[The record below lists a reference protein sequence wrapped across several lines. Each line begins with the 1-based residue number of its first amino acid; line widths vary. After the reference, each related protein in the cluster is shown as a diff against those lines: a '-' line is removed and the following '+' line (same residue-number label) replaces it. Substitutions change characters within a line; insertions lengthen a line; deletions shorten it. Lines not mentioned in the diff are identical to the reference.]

1 MIPQNTIASITEAA
15 RIEEVVGDFVTL
27 KKRGVN
33 FIACC
38 PFHNEKTPSF
48 TVSPTKNIYKCF
60 GCGEAGSSINFVMEH
75 ENMTYPDALRYL
87 AKKYNIHIEE
97 IDDDKGRE
105 ERQARD
111 SLFIINHFAQE
122 HFQHNLQHTDEGKSV
137 ALSYFRSRGFTDTT
151 IEKFQLGYSIED
163 WDTFT
168 NAAKEKGYRLELLKK
183 LGLVGEKNGRYYPFF
198 RGRVMFP
205 IHGLSGK
212 VVAFAGRTL
221 KKDKKSPKYVNSPET
236 EIYNKSKVLY
246 GMFLARQAVRKQDDC
261 ILVEGYTDVISL
273 HQAGIENVVASSG
286 TSLTP
291 DQVRLIKRYTPNIT
305 ILYDGDAAGIKAA
318 LRGVD
323 IILTEGMNVKVVILP
338 EGEDPDSFV
347 QAKGKTEFLNYVKEI
362 QKDFIFFKADLL
374 LKEAGDDPIKKS
386 AVIQDL
392 IKTLAKIPDP
402 IKRALYVRECANL
415 LDISERL
422 IITQTNKIKYNQ
434 IQKKQNQQSLKEAQ
448 EAHLPASTQD
458 LAEIERIANKKVVKQ
473 ETTGLA
479 LCERDLVRL
488 LLEFGEEFYDI
499 DYYVAV
505 YIIQQTLDL
514 PPTNPTYN
522 KMVQLYREHLEE
534 GKTLSKDFFLEY
546 QDPKINKAAIDLLSS
561 PYELSE
567 NWKIRHEIFVT
578 EIVKNFKPEVENLV
592 NRYKLRWVLKMKD
605 ENQEKIKEAQKA
617 NDIDTSLALLK
628 NQMQYEEWIKQL
640 TTKLKGV
647 IIR

>member
-1 MIPQNTIASITEAA
+1 MIPQTTIASIMEAA

-60 GCGEAGSSINFVMEH
+60 GCGEAGSPTNFVMEH

-87 AKKYNIHIEE
+87 AQKYNIE
-97 IDDDKGRE
+97 IAEVDNEKGRE

-111 SLFIINHFAQE
+111 SLFIINNFAQE
-122 HFQHNLQHTDEGKSV
+122 HFQNNLQHTDEGISV
-137 ALSYFRSRGFTDTT
+137 ALSYFRSRGFSDTT
-151 IEKFQLGYSIED
+151 IQKFQLGYSIED
-163 WDTFT
+163 WDTFIK
-168 NAAKEKGYRLELLKK
+168 AAQEKGYRLELLKK
-183 LGLVGEKNGRYYPFF
+183 LGLAGEKNGRFYPFF

-221 KKDKKSPKYVNSPET
+221 KKEKKSPKYVNSPET

-246 GMFLARQAVRKQDDC
+246 GMFLARQEVRKQDDC

-323 IILTEGMNVKVVILP
+323 IILSEGMNVKVVILP

-347 QAKGKTEFLNYVKEI
+347 QAKGRTDFLAYVKET

-374 LKEAGDDPIKKS
+374 LKDAGDDPVKKS
-386 AVIQDL
+386 AVIQDI

-434 IQKKQNQQSLKEAQ
+434 IQKNKERKELQAAQ
-448 EAHLPASTQD
+448 EAHLPASLQE
-458 LAEIERIANKKVVKQ
+458 LEEIQKAAPKEIKKQ
-473 ETTGLA
+473 ITGLDV
-479 LCERDLVRL
+479 CERDLVRL

-514 PPTNPTYN
+514 PPTNPIYQ
-522 KMVQLYREHLEE
+522 KMVNLYRQHLEE

-546 QDPKINKAAIDLLSS
+546 QDPQINKATIDLLSS

-567 NWKIRHEIFVT
+567 NWKIKHEIFVT
-578 EIVKNFKPEVENLV
+578 QIVTNFKPEVENLV
-592 NRYKLRWVLKMKD
+592 DRYKLRWVLKMKD
-605 ENQEKIKEAQKA
+605 ENQEKIKLAQKS
-617 NDIDTSLALLK
+617 NDLDIIELLK
-628 NQMQYEEWIKQL
+628 NQLQYEEWIKQL
-640 TTKLKGV
+640 TSKLKGV